1 MLYLR
6 LCLDKPGALALREE
20 HRASHRAYLQS
31 GAGKIVQAGPLLGD
45 DNQMIGSMMILEADS
60 VDEVRRF
67 HEGDPFTKAGL
78 FNHVQ
83 ILRWDR
89 HIG

>member
-6 LCLDKPGALALREE
+6 LCLDKAGALALRQEY
-20 HRASHRAYLQS
+20 RADHRAYLQS
-31 GAGKIVQAGPLLGD
+31 GAGTIVQAGPLLGAD
-45 DNQMIGSMMILEADS
+45 GEMVGSMIILEADS
-60 VDEVRRF
+60 LEEVGRF

-78 FNHVQ
+78 FGQVHLLQ
-83 ILRWDR
+83 WDR